1 MILVF
6 GKTGQVATEL
16 QDFEF
21 VKALGREQADLSD
34 PEACARAVKFY
45 RPQAVTNAAAYTA
58 VDKAE
63 SEEDLANI
71 INGDATGAIA
81 NACSELNIPLVHIST
96 DYVFD
101 GTGTKPWSITDIP
114 NPRNAYGRSKLKGEE
129 IIKASGCTYAILRTS
144 WVVSAHG
151 NNFVKK
157 MLRLSKT
164 RDSLTVVDDQIGGPT
179 CARDIARTCL
189 SISEQLIKDP
199 SKSGV
204 YHYSGQPDITWCQF
218 ANTIFKQVERQTIA
232 TPIHT
237 SDYPTAAI
245 RPSNSKLDCTTT
257 QAIFGITRPFWRDG
271 LEKIIRELESKHDK
285 A

>member
-1 MILVF
+1 MTLGYSREGIREKQCCGILKMKFGGNLFNAAKVLVSDWELEHDPRF

-151 NNFVKK
+151 RFCKK
-157 MLRLSKT
+157 
-164 RDSLTVVDDQIGGPT
+164 D
-179 CARDIARTCL
+179 A
-189 SISEQLIKDP
+189 SI
-199 SKSGV
+199 V
-204 YHYSGQPDITWCQF
+204 
-218 ANTIFKQVERQTIA
+218 
-232 TPIHT
+232 
-237 SDYPTAAI
+237 
-245 RPSNSKLDCTTT
+245 
-257 QAIFGITRPFWRDG
+257 
-271 LEKIIRELESKHDK
+271 
-285 A
+285 